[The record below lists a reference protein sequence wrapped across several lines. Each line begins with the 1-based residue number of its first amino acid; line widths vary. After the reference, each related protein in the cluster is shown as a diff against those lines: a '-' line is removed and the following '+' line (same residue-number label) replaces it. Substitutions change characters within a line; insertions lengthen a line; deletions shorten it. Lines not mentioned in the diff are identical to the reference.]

1 CKNGDY
7 YWVQANVTPVRENGR
22 AVGYMSVR
30 TRPSREQVQAA
41 DNAYRAFVGGQARGL
56 RIRRGAVARTGF
68 IGWLQGLRDLP
79 LA

>member
-1 CKNGDY
+1 
-7 YWVQANVTPVRENGR
+7 
-22 AVGYMSVR
+22 MSVR

-79 LA
+79 LAKRLGWMMGVLTL